1 MKRFLIYFTF
11 LTLTFSQSFA
21 FTTSEKIRPDDST
34 STKILDKSAALIM
47 LEEGK
52 KLFNE
57 GKTKDALIQFRL
69 VALKDPNSWRPPYWI
84 SNCHYSLS
92 NFGFA
97 LKYANDAVA
106 LNNDDVDPEIF
117 ELLGKTY
124 HHLGMIDSALVN
136 FEKAQ
141 LLMPSLRS
149 KDLNVLG
156 KIEQCKFA
164 KQTIDKGDV
173 LKRKSLG
180 SEINSGYDEYAPFI
194 SSDGNTL
201 YFTSRRN
208 DTKGANANPDD
219 QEYFEDIYKA
229 YWNEKGLKWDS
240 VTNDIDRI
248 NSNGFDSFSHMS
260 EDGLTAWLTINNTYV
275 KGRKKTKGSDIFEIT
290 FSNKG
295 KWSSPKPIDNTYI
308 NSTFFDGSPTIT
320 ADGNTMYFVSDRKG
334 KKRSTDIYVVQ
345 KIEDVWGEP
354 IVLSDSVN
362 TSEGETT
369 PFITPDGRYLF
380 FSSNGHIGMGGMD
393 IFVSENLGNGQWTKA
408 VNLGGFVNTVNNDTH
423 FKYFEKF
430 KKAYLAGYELIGK
443 KSSVD
448 IYEVD
453 MSDFKFPLAY

>member
-1 MKRFLIYFTF
+1 MKITLLLLFSLLFISNCIYSKDYISNPPTDTTTTLI
-11 LTLTFSQSFA
+11 
-21 FTTSEKIRPDDST
+21 
-34 STKILDKSAALIM
+34 DKSAALIM

-52 KLFNE
+52 RLFIE
-57 GKTKDALIQFRL
+57 GKVKDALIQFRQ
-69 VALKDPNSWRPPYWI
+69 VAVKDPSSWRPVYWI

-92 NFGFA
+92 NYGFA

-106 LNNDDVDPEIF
+106 MSPDNVDPEIY

-164 KQTIDKGDV
+164 KTMIESGDT
-173 LKRKSLG
+173 LKRKRLG
-180 SEINSGYDEYAPFI
+180 LEINSGYDEYGAVL
-194 SSDGNTL
+194 SKDGKIL
-201 YFTSRRN
+201 YFTSRRS

-219 QEYFEDIYKA
+219 QEYFEDIYRA
-229 YWNEKGLKWDS
+229 YWNESSMKWDS
-240 VTNDIDRI
+240 VSNNIDRI
-248 NSNGFDSFSHMS
+248 NSNGFDSFSYLS
-260 EDGLTAWLTINNTYV
+260 EDGLRALLTVNNSYA
-275 KGRKKTKGSDIFEIT
+275 KGRKKTKGSDIFEIE

-295 KWSSPKPIDNTYI
+295 KWSTPKLIQNQFI
-308 NSTFFDGSPTIT
+308 NSTFFDGSPVMT

-345 KIEDVWGEP
+345 KVNDVWGEAQ
-354 IVLSDSVN
+354 VLSDSVN
-362 TSEGETT
+362 TIEGETT
-369 PFITPDGRYLF
+369 PYITPDGRYLF
-380 FSSNGHIGMGGMD
+380 FSSNGHVGMGGMD
-393 IFVSENLGNGQWTKA
+393 VFVSENLGGGNWTKA
-408 VNLGGFVNTVNNDTH
+408 KNLGGFVNTVNNDTH
-423 FKYFEKF
+423 FKYYLEL
-430 KKAYLAGYELIGK
+430 KKAMMSGYELVGK

-453 MSDFKFPLAY
+453 MTDFVFPLAY